1 MYRSG
6 ELKGDFVIHKTR
18 ANSGP
23 QNIAQWPVKMEAYG
37 GYEYWFVTG
46 HIQWIMQMRQ
56 QLALKHRET
65 TLCKFDR
72 WFKVNKVAESKLNQL
87 QKANEDE
94 RIRFINRVD
103 YIRIL
108 KELFQPSLW
117 TDYTVD
123 SEMPRFGVLLY
134 RNGKVYA
141 TFMGNYQTQHNIN
154 VNGNRKLNKFPS
166 YLRRAMNTR
175 MWKERVT
182 KIEEVEKSESGLFE
196 MWAESLPNPAD
207 MWPEDTD
214 VSED

>member
-1 MYRSG
+1 
-6 ELKGDFVIHKTR
+6 
-18 ANSGP
+18 
-23 QNIAQWPVKMEAYG
+23 
-37 GYEYWFVTG
+37 
-46 HIQWIMQMRQ
+46 MRQ

-65 TLCKFDR
+65 TTSKFDS
-72 WFKVNKVAESKLNQL
+72 WFKTNKVAESKLNQL

-94 RIRFINRVD
+94 RVRFICRVD

-108 KELFQPSLW
+108 KELFRPAIW
-117 TDYTVD
+117 TDYIVD
-123 SEMPRFGVLLY
+123 TEMPRFGVLLY
-134 RNGKVYA
+134 RNGKAYA
-141 TFMGNYQTQHNIN
+141 TFMGNCQTRHNIN

-182 KIEEVEKSESGLFE
+182 KIEEAEKSGSGLFE
-196 MWAESLPNPAD
+196 IWAESLPNPAD